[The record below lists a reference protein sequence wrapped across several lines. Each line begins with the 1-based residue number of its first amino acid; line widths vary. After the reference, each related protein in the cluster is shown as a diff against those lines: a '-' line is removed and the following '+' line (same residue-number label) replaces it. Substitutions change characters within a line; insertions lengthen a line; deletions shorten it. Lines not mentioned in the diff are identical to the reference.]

1 MRGDVLLAV
10 QSIPFYVE
18 TCKLF
23 VALVPQ
29 LQHNDLHTECNY
41 CTWLNRCIV
50 ESSVFGMLKYVLF
63 ETDADRGWC
72 RLEIWC
78 NLLSHHNEAPFV
90 VIQDC
95 DHAELL
101 GPRSKPEFGLFLPSV
116 PNVSRAL
123 CCVLARFSMPV
134 HWVRESAHD
143 GYFTVESDRS
153 RVAQVMQTAFEAR
166 IASLRSEEQ
175 TKQRTQLFRYL
186 LAGKSRE
193 DCPHRA

>member
-1 MRGDVLLAV
+1 MLSSWLCNTASPPKHMYKRSHAPSVSLKEQGVEDEQMRGDVLLAV

-41 CTWLNRCIV
+41 CTWLNRCIGACFAMRCSMWWAV
-50 ESSVFGMLKYVLF
+50 HPS
-63 ETDADRGWC
+63 ETDSDRGWC

-101 GPRSKPEFGLFLPSV
+101 GVYSG
-116 PNVSRAL
+116 PNRTL
-123 CCVLARFSMPV
+123 GFS
-134 HWVRESAHD
+134 
-143 GYFTVESDRS
+143 
-153 RVAQVMQTAFEAR
+153 
-166 IASLRSEEQ
+166 
-175 TKQRTQLFRYL
+175 
-186 LAGKSRE
+186 
-193 DCPHRA
+193 